1 MMSFQF
7 TQPKRAATSKGK
19 DAGIDPAFQFTQPK
33 RAATNSTLGSFD
45 LIAVSIH
52 AAQAGCDRL
61 RVHHCLY
68 NQSVSIHAAQ
78 AGCDWLYGLE
88 SIMKTG
94 FNSRSPSGLRRCC
107 WCRRTRRRGV
117 SIHAAQAGCDFSFGC
132 PISAPSG
139 FQFTQPKRAATSQ
152 TVWRVCR
159 PRCFNSRSPSGL
171 RPAIYL
177 RIVTLV

>member
-78 AGCDWLYGLE
+78 AGCDHKVL
-88 SIMKTG
+88 IPTITIKK
-94 FNSRSPSGLRRCC
+94 
-107 WCRRTRRRGV
+107 
-117 SIHAAQAGCDFSFGC
+117 
-132 PISAPSG
+132 
-139 FQFTQPKRAATSQ
+139 FQFTQPKRAATSPKHQ
-152 TVWRVCR
+152 DYDVEEFQFTQPKRAATLTTVPPTTRAQFQFTQPKRAATLLHNFGESR
-159 PRCFNSRSPSGL
+159 PTSFNSRSPSGL
-171 RPAIYL
+171 RLTKPRDL
-177 RIVTLV
+177 CS